1 MSDVQNQ
8 IFDRQAIIDDAVRI
22 HAERFGR
29 ENYDEFD
36 SNAQLRGRSTDRT
49 VTPTFKKP
57 RRKSPCVQLGRQGR
71 KTPQIENIRQGYSF
85 ARNPSI
91 PEMLAHRS
99 LGSPV
104 PSNSSMTGGSN
115 HSIPSLFSSN
125 ISSSRDSL
133 DTISSETSGLFI
145 LPKEPSRPSSQNT
158 CSDIHSEWTS
168 TTSLDKEMDDT
179 EGDTV
184 GTLSTIVSST
194 DSSDRNSNPEVH
206 QENFLMDE
214 IGVNDL
220 QFDALERLN
229 QTGLKVSSRIT
240 IPGL

>member
-1 MSDVQNQ
+1 
-8 IFDRQAIIDDAVRI
+8 
-22 HAERFGR
+22 
-29 ENYDEFD
+29 
-36 SNAQLRGRSTDRT
+36 
-49 VTPTFKKP
+49 
-57 RRKSPCVQLGRQGR
+57 
-71 KTPQIENIRQGYSF
+71 
-85 ARNPSI
+85 
-91 PEMLAHRS
+91 
-99 LGSPV
+99 
-104 PSNSSMTGGSN
+104 
-115 HSIPSLFSSN
+115 
-125 ISSSRDSL
+125 
-133 DTISSETSGLFI
+133 
-145 LPKEPSRPSSQNT
+145 
-158 CSDIHSEWTS
+158 
-168 TTSLDKEMDDT
+168 MDDT